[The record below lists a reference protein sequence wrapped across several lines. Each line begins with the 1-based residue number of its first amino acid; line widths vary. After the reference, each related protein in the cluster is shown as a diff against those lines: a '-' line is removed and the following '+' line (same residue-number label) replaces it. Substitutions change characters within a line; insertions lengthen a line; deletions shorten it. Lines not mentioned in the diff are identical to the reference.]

1 MKGKIKMKFDE
12 VELRSLDEEQ
22 MSAMQQKIDN
32 LAKPVKGLGRLE
44 ELADHLAGIYQTTDF
59 DLTPRKCLVFAADN
73 GVVHEGVSA
82 SPQKITAIQAVN
94 MMKGH
99 TTVAA
104 LAKAFNC
111 NLQVY
116 DIGIK
121 TDLNFPLVKV
131 HKIRHETAD
140 MLHQPAMSI
149 AEARESLQYGF
160 DMGVKAFEEG
170 NQVIATGELG
180 MGNTTAASAI
190 IAALLN
196 KSAAEVV
203 GRGSNISDKRLKH
216 KVDVV
221 NSSLERAG
229 LKEKESPDPIT
240 VLSEVGALELG
251 AMAGAMLSA
260 GAMNKPVLLDG
271 FLSYSAALLAN
282 SIKPGVVNYMIP
294 THKSKEQ
301 GSRIVLDALGL
312 DPYIDIN
319 MCVGEGSG
327 AMMLLPWLDGLKAML
342 TNMNTLQE
350 MDFNFIP

>member
-131 HKIRHETAD
+131 HKICHETAD

-229 LKEKESPDPIT
+229 LKEKELPDPIT